1 MLKYSLS
8 VLDMQTN
15 KDELLKY
22 LENSFYCRGVDSDE
36 IVERFATKWNLST
49 SDVKDCIQKLVN
61 SRKVKREGG
70 KIYHWIYLTPS
81 EGSVEK
87 TIPRFIIRV

>member
-1 MLKYSLS
+1 
-8 VLDMQTN
+8 
-15 KDELLKY
+15 LLKY

-36 IVERFATKWNLST
+36 IVERFAAKWDVSIN
-49 SDVKDCIQKLVN
+49 DVKKCIQELID
-61 SRKVKREGG
+61 SGKVKKEGT
-70 KIYHWIYLTPS
+70 KIYHWFYLTPS